1 VTIKPLLTGLV
12 AALALTACNG
22 PDIEW
27 AGTDVTGV
35 MPELEFD
42 LTSETTE
49 SVTAADWTGTPTLV
63 FFGYT
68 HCPDVCPGT
77 MQALSQAIEQ
87 LPEDDR
93 DDLAVLFVSVD
104 PERDTPEQLDAYTAF
119 FGPQFVGLT
128 GTEPQLR
135 DLAKRYRTTFG
146 YDEPDENGFYAVS
159 HSSAVYGFDRNG
171 EARVLLRSNLP
182 TDRIT
187 ADLERLLSL

>member
-1 VTIKPLLTGLV
+1 MPRLLIPAL
-12 AALALTACNG
+12 AALTLTACSG
-22 PDIEW
+22 QDIDW
-27 AGTDVTGV
+27 VGTDITGV
-35 MPELEFD
+35 MPDLEFE
-42 LTSETTE
+42 LISETSEA
-49 SVTAADWTGTPTLV
+49 VTATDWSGTPALV

-77 MQALSQAIEQ
+77 MQSLAQAIED
-87 LPEDDR
+87 LPEAKR

-119 FGPQFVGLT
+119 YGPQFVGLT

-159 HSSAVYGFDRNG
+159 HSSAIYGFDSEGR
-171 EARVLLRSNLP
+171 ARVLLRGNLP
-182 TDRIT
+182 TDRIA